1 MAYRLSVRYVTVEPP
16 SPNHNPLHHLQDK
29 STDSYRRRGS
39 ARRRKGLLNE
49 ALADYEAALAKAPHD
64 LDLHRLKALTLHLQ
78 GDLANAAHAY
88 QKLIELFHENSQP
101 LLAQNVQTMLQ
112 DGLQPLPARGQS

>member
-1 MAYRLSVRYVTVEPP
+1 MTFRLSAQYVAVEPP
-16 SPNHNPLHHLQDK
+16 SANHNPLHHLRDE
-29 STDSYRRRGS
+29 SADSYRRRGS

-49 ALADYEAALAKAPHD
+49 ALADYEAALAKAPND

-101 LLAQNVQTMLQ
+101 LHAQNVQTMLQ
-112 DGLQPLPARGQS
+112 DGLQPLPAREQS